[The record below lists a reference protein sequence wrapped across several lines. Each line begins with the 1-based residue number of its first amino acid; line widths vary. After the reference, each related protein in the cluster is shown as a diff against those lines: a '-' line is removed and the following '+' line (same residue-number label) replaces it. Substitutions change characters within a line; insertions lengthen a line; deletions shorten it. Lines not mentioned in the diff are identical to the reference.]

1 MKEPKETY
9 EKRTEK
15 REKPEKKE
23 VQKKGKKKRTLA
35 WPHIAAF
42 YLHFVFID
50 QQSANISFQ
59 LPPPCLFAPATDL
72 FAIVCIIYGQLKA
85 FTCEQF

>member
-1 MKEPKETY
+1 MENVRKKT
-9 EKRTEK
+9 R
-15 REKPEKKE
+15 KE
-23 VQKKGKKKRTLA
+23 VKKKGGKKTQKRTLA

-59 LPPPCLFAPATDL
+59 LPLPPATDL